1 MEDIEEKILSY
12 PHLSVGEQREVEA
25 HVESN
30 PEWAP
35 LLRDV
40 RSLEGISARVDGE
53 LPSDGDRPSDALV
66 ATYVAVRHLHPDDV
80 PAELQEVLARLEA
93 RLDESAAL
101 RRRADAALRRLESA
115 EAAVDPV
122 AHFESLTG
130 HALNETPAAEG
141 ATSREK
147 GPAERAADDVSP
159 GLDVALDLSGLLR
172 WGGAVALVLLVGY
185 VGLYGASY
193 ASQSTLDRL
202 ATVTISNQV
211 VESYPEASTRGA
223 SPAVS
228 DTASVD
234 AQYLAALSALR
245 TARTSTL
252 GLFPRYDA
260 DRLGRAQRLFR
271 RVLDEVPPRTFLAQ
285 EAHFYL
291 GKIALAHKDVAV
303 ARSHFKAV
311 VREGGQAEGRRANEA
326 HKILKALQQEYDP
339 APPADR

>member
-35 LLRDV
+35 LLQDV
-40 RSLEGISARVDGE
+40 RSLEGISAGVDGE

-66 ATYVAVRHLHPDDV
+66 ATYVAVHHLHPEDV

-130 HALNETPAAEG
+130 HTLDETPAPEG
-141 ATSREK
+141 ATSRED
-147 GPAERAADDVSP
+147 GSTARAADDVSP
-159 GLDVALDLSGLLR
+159 GLDGVLDLSRLLR

-202 ATVTISNQV
+202 ATVTVSNQV

-228 DTASVD
+228 DTVSVD

-291 GKIALAHKDVAV
+291 GKIALAQEDVAV

-326 HKILKALQQEYDP
+326 YKILKALQQEYDP
-339 APPADR
+339 DSR